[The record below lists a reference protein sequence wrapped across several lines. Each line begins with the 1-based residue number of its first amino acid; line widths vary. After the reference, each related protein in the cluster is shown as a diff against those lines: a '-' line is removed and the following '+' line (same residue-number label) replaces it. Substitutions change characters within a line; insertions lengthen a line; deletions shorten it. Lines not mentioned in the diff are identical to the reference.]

1 MEGSPVRGQER
12 PSIVRL
18 NESADLENFQSDLVR
33 IVASDLHHTD
43 VFFGLFD
50 TAQKTLQLPSW
61 VRSHLERH
69 PGLLEKL
76 EKGEMAGISHTEEN
90 PVLRP
95 AAAARSSVVL
105 IPVIASATGA
115 LQGAIGLVSP
125 LDGPQLS
132 AEETALIRQLAYD
145 IPPILLRLR
154 ELQTLRQENER
165 LTESV
170 CGASETEQA
179 IARLNDQK
187 NELAALI
194 EMRSHLQA
202 NVAHELRTPLAAI
215 RGYSRMI
222 LDGRGGEINSTQ
234 KEYLRIVTENT
245 NRLIGMVGWM
255 SYVAELSSQHFKLS
269 AFDLRDAWTDAAR
282 ANRQIVAEKSLSVTE
297 QIPDES
303 FLVVGDREKLTY
315 VLGELVGAAATLA
328 SASSAIALEFSHGRE
343 KEVTVKLSGKGI
355 ALPQDALSRIFERSF
370 NTISKPSA
378 QAADASAISL
388 SGVYDVVGMHGG
400 RVFVNSTSGQ
410 GTTFLFTLPAITLGE
425 ENSHEQAVNS
435 GRRRR

>member
-12 PSIVRL
+12 PAIARL

-33 IVASDLHHTD
+33 IVANDLHHTD

-50 TAQKTLQLPSW
+50 TAHKSLQLPSW
-61 VRSHLERH
+61 VRTHLERH

-105 IPVIASATGA
+105 IPVIANGV

-132 AEETALIRQLAYD
+132 AEETASIRQLAYD
-145 IPPILLRLR
+145 IPPNLLRLQ
-154 ELQTLRQENER
+154 ELQTLRQQNER
-165 LTESV
+165 LADSV
-170 CGASETEQA
+170 RRASESEQE
-179 IARLNDQK
+179 IARLNDRK
-187 NELAALI
+187 NELSALM

-245 NRLIGMVGWM
+245 NRLIGLVGWM
-255 SYVAELSSQHFKLS
+255 SYVAEMSAQQFKLS

-282 ANRQIVAEKSLSVTE
+282 ANRQIVSEKSLTLTE

-303 FLVVGDREKLTY
+303 FFVVGDREKLTY
-315 VLGELVGAAATLA
+315 VLGELIAAAVTLA

-355 ALPQDALSRIFERSF
+355 ALPQEALSRIFERSF

-378 QAADASAISL
+378 QVTDGSAISL

>member
-12 PSIVRL
+12 PAIVRL
-18 NESADLENFQSDLVR
+18 NECSDIENFQSDLVR
-33 IVASDLHHTD
+33 IAANDLHHTE
-43 VFFGLFD
+43 VFFGLLD
-50 TAQKTLQLPSW
+50 TTFKSLQLPSW

-76 EKGEMAGISHTEEN
+76 EKGEMVGISHSEEN

-95 AAAARSSVVL
+95 AVAARSSVVL
-105 IPVIASATGA
+105 IPVIASAA

-132 AEETALIRQLAYD
+132 AEETASIRQLAYD
-145 IPPILLRLR
+145 IPPILLRLQEIQR
-154 ELQTLRQENER
+154 LRQENQR
-165 LTESV
+165 FTESV
-170 CGASETEQA
+170 RHAAESEQE
-179 IARLNDQK
+179 IARLNGQK
-187 NELAALI
+187 NELAALMQ
-194 EMRSHLQA
+194 MRSHLQA

-269 AFDLRDAWTDAAR
+269 AFDLRDVWTEAAR
-282 ANRQIVAEKSLSVTE
+282 AKRQILSEKSLTVTE
-297 QIPDES
+297 QIPDEP
-303 FLVVGDREKLTY
+303 FLIVGDREKLTY
-315 VLGELVGAAATLA
+315 VLDELVGAAVNLA
-328 SASSAIALEFSHGRE
+328 AASSAIAVEFSHGRE
-343 KEVTVKLSGKGI
+343 KEVTVKLSGKGV
-355 ALPQDALSRIFERSF
+355 ALPHDALHKIFERSF

-378 QAADASAISL
+378 QPTDGSAISL

-410 GTTFLFTLPAITLGE
+410 GTTFLFTLPAVSLGGE
-425 ENSHEQAVNS
+425 DNSHEQAVNS